1 MFFLIS
7 IRFFPLLSKRLDCH
21 QKFYSLIF
29 SPPLL
34 SFWSFSLVFRI
45 NMQCYYIF
53 YHINLLFNLIINDIS
68 MDFMSYFHTF
78 IILHL
83 HLSYKKEL
91 LLHRLKLFCSS
102 IKNSQESRMLNGA
115 DMAHTSHTCPVKF
128 TTKKDQPFSA
138 SPLYPAQSQF
148 IALKETVPFSL
159 MLLFAR

>member
-29 SPPLL
+29 IPPLL

-53 YHINLLFNLIINDIS
+53 YHMNLLFNLIITTFSCIS
-68 MDFMSYFHTF
+68 CRIFTLLLFCTCIYHT
-78 IILHL
+78 
-83 HLSYKKEL
+83 KKEL
-91 LLHRLKLFCSS
+91 PLHRLNLFCSS
-102 IKNSQESRMLNGA
+102 IKNGQEAIMLNGA